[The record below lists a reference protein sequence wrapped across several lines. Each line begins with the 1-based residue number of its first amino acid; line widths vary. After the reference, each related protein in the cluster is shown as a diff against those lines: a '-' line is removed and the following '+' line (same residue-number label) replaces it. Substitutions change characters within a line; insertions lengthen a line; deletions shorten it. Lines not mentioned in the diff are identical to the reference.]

1 MTEEDRMETDMAAA
15 AALGIAEMGIEGT
28 WGSAVCSTGGDRP
41 SLGVSQWEGERA
53 DRLLAAIPGGEA
65 YAGRPWSAL
74 TGEEREAL
82 SALLDSKAGRAAQWA
97 LLTEDALRYVRALE
111 EIPAL
116 GRPGCTVYAAMWC
129 PTSEAVVLRFLRRH
143 EEDTDLSDL
152 GALHALFRS
161 AYADAAGVPEYR
173 AGYEARADRT
183 YAYTAG
189 L

>member
-1 MTEEDRMETDMAAA
+1 MTEEDMAAA
-15 AALGIAEMGIEGT
+15 AALGIAGLGIEGT
-28 WGSAVCSTGGDRP
+28 WDSAVCSTGGDRP

-53 DRLLAAIPGGEA
+53 DRLLAAIPGGSA

-74 TGEEREAL
+74 TEEDRQAL

-97 LLTEDALRYVRALE
+97 LLLEDAGRYVRALGA
-111 EIPAL
+111 IPAL
-116 GRPGCTVYAAMWC
+116 GRPRCTVYAAMWC

-143 EEDTDLSDL
+143 EGDTDLSDL
-152 GALHALFRS
+152 EAVHALFRS
-161 AYADAAGVPEYR
+161 AYADAAGVLEYR

-183 YAYTAG
+183 YQYAAG